1 MKIIHLLK
9 SSLQSERPSKRNYHT
24 FGFRFKGGQHDDV
37 KNVSAFKKVFTNMI
51 ESTYNTWNGH

>member
-1 MKIIHLLK
+1 MKIVHLLK
-9 SSLQSERPSKRNYHT
+9 NSLQNERPPKPNYHT

-51 ESTYNTWNGH
+51 ESTSNT